1 VRALFNPLTT
11 RKTKKTN
18 IWKSKLSASQLSE
31 SDKIG
36 ILKIAPKKKKAVK
49 CAKRIGLP
57 NSGAARKFLKR
68 A

>member
-11 RKTKKTN
+11 LKTKKGA
-18 IWKSKLSASQLSE
+18 ISKLSASQLSE

-57 NSGAARKFLKR
+57 NSGTERKFLKR